1 MSISKKL
8 GQDSRGDIVYKNRLI
23 VFTLL
28 IAGILVFN
36 TLVLSREISKPKN
49 LGDILSEME
58 KANTAFKTLK
68 ASIVYTRTI
77 TLLES
82 TEISEGELSYKKPKR
97 MYLKFYPPR
106 NEVNVVDGKSVWVY
120 HPSEKQV
127 EKYEMINSRQ
137 SSQGVSFFE
146 FGYGES
152 VEAAKKDYTIT
163 LLDTKEDGKKR
174 FYILDLQPKDPKAQY
189 SGIRLWVEEGV
200 WLPGRIE
207 LYESQGEVVNVIELK
222 NIKLNKGMSDKLFV
236 FDVPRGIEVVELFKE
251 K

>member
-1 MSISKKL
+1 M
-8 GQDSRGDIVYKNRLI
+8 YKNRLI

-28 IAGILVFN
+28 ILGVFVFN
-36 TLVLSREISKPKN
+36 TLALSSEISKPKN

-68 ASIVYTRTI
+68 AGIVYTRTI

-82 TEISEGELSYKKPKR
+82 TEVSEGELSYKKPKR

-106 NEVNVVDGKSVWVY
+106 NEVNVVDGKYVWVY

-127 EKYEMINSRQ
+127 EKYEMIDSRQ

-152 VEAAKKDYTIT
+152 VEAAKRDYTIT
-163 LLDTKEDGKKR
+163 LMDTKEDGKKR
-174 FYILDLQPKDPKAQY
+174 FYILNLQPKDPKAQY
-189 SGIRLWVEEGV
+189 SDIRLWVEEGF

-207 LYESQGEVVNVIELK
+207 LCESQGEVVNVIELK

-236 FDVPRGIEVVELFKE
+236 FDVPRGVEVIELFK
-251 K
+251 

>member
-1 MSISKKL
+1 MIHPYIFSIY
-8 GQDSRGDIVYKNRLI
+8 DIH
-23 VFTLL
+23 L
-28 IAGILVFN
+28 IAGRVKFQIHPLWLFI
-36 TLVLSREISKPKN
+36 TQLTFRDF
-49 LGDILSEME
+49 GR
-58 KANTAFKTLK
+58 FKQGNRTG
-68 ASIVYTRTI
+68 IVYTRTI

-82 TEISEGELSYKKPKR
+82 TEVSEGELSYKKPKR

-106 NEVNVVDGKSVWVY
+106 NEVNVVDGKYVWVY

-127 EKYEMINSRQ
+127 EKYEMIDSRQ

-152 VEAAKKDYTIT
+152 VEAAKKDYTIS

-189 SGIRLWVEEGV
+189 SDIPLWVEEGV

-222 NIKLNKGMSDKLFV
+222 NIKLNKGMSDKLFT
-236 FDVPRGIEVVELFKE
+236 FDVPRGVEVIELLK
-251 K
+251 

>member
-1 MSISKKL
+1 MYK
-8 GQDSRGDIVYKNRLI
+8 SRMI
-23 VFTLL
+23 VFAFL
-28 IAGILVFN
+28 IAGIFLFN
-36 TLVLSREISKPKN
+36 TLVLSSEISKPKN

-106 NEVNVVDGKSVWVY
+106 NEVNVVDGKYVWVY

-127 EKYEMINSRQ
+127 EKYEMAGSKQ

-163 LLDTKEDGKKR
+163 LMDTKEDGKKQ
-174 FYILDLQPKDPKAQY
+174 FYILDLQPKGPKSQY
-189 SGIRLWVEEGV
+189 SDIQLWVEEGF

-207 LYESQGEVVNVIELK
+207 LYESDGEVVNVIELK

-236 FDVPRGIEVVELFKE
+236 FDVPRGVEVIELSK
-251 K
+251 

>member
-1 MSISKKL
+1 MYK
-8 GQDSRGDIVYKNRLI
+8 SRMI
-23 VFTLL
+23 VFAFL
-28 IAGILVFN
+28 IAGIFLFN
-36 TLVLSREISKPKN
+36 TLVLSREIAKPKN

-106 NEVNVVDGKSVWVY
+106 NEVNVVDGKYVWVY

-127 EKYEMINSRQ
+127 EKYEMIDSRQ

-236 FDVPRGIEVVELFKE
+236 FDVPRGVEVVELFK
-251 K
+251 

>member
-1 MSISKKL
+1 
-8 GQDSRGDIVYKNRLI
+8 VYKKRLI
-23 VFTLL
+23 VFALFIT
-28 IAGILVFN
+28 GFFFFN
-36 TLVLSREISKPKN
+36 ISAFSGETSNTKT
-49 LGDILSEME
+49 LGDILAEME

-68 ASIVYTRTI
+68 ASIVYTRAI
-77 TLLES
+77 TLLEY
-82 TEISEGELSYKKPKR
+82 TEVSEGELSYKKPKR

-106 NEVNVVDGKSVWVY
+106 DEVNVVDGKYVWVY
-120 HPSEKQV
+120 HPAEKQV
-127 EKYEMINSRQ
+127 EKYEMTGGKQ

-163 LLDTKEDGKKR
+163 LLNTKEDGKKR

-189 SGIRLWVEEGV
+189 SDIRLWVEEGV

-222 NIKLNKGMSDKLFV
+222 NIKLNKGMSDKLFI
-236 FDVPRGIEVVELFKE
+236 FDVPRGVEVIELLK
-251 K
+251 

>member
-1 MSISKKL
+1 MYKK
-8 GQDSRGDIVYKNRLI
+8 RLI

-28 IAGILVFN
+28 IAGIFVFN
-36 TLVLSREISKPKN
+36 TLVLSSEISKPKN

-58 KANTAFKTLK
+58 KANAAFKTLK
-68 ASIVYTRTI
+68 ADIVYTRTI

-106 NEVNVVDGKSVWVY
+106 NEVNVVDGKYVWVY

-127 EKYEMINSRQ
+127 EKYEMAGSKQ

-152 VEAAKKDYTIT
+152 VEAAKRIIR
-163 LLDTKEDGKKR
+163 LPCWIQKEDGKKR
-174 FYILDLQPKDPKAQY
+174 FYILDLQPKGP
-189 SGIRLWVEEGV
+189 
-200 WLPGRIE
+200 
-207 LYESQGEVVNVIELK
+207 
-222 NIKLNKGMSDKLFV
+222 
-236 FDVPRGIEVVELFKE
+236 
-251 K
+251 

>member
-1 MSISKKL
+1 M
-8 GQDSRGDIVYKNRLI
+8 YKNRLI

-28 IAGILVFN
+28 IAGIFVFN

-106 NEVNVVDGKSVWVY
+106 NEVNVVDGKYVWVY

-127 EKYEMINSRQ
+127 EKYEMIDSKQ

-163 LLDTKEDGKKR
+163 LLDTKEDGKRR

-222 NIKLNKGMSDKLFV
+222 NIKLNKGMSDKLFT
-236 FDVPRGIEVVELFKE
+236 FDVPRGVEVVELFK
-251 K
+251 

>member
-8 GQDSRGDIVYKNRLI
+8 GQDSRGDSVYKNRLI

-28 IAGILVFN
+28 IAGIFVFN

-106 NEVNVVDGKSVWVY
+106 NEVNVADGKYVWVY

-127 EKYEMINSRQ
+127 EKYEMIDSRQ

-174 FYILDLQPKDPKAQY
+174 FYILDLQPKGPKSQY
-189 SGIRLWVEEGV
+189 SDIRLWVEEGF

-207 LYESQGEVVNVIELK
+207 LYESDGEVVNVIELK
-222 NIKLNKGMSDKLFV
+222 NIKINKGMSDKIFI
-236 FDVPRGIEVVELFKE
+236 FDVPRGVEVVELFK
-251 K
+251 

>member
-1 MSISKKL
+1 M
-8 GQDSRGDIVYKNRLI
+8 GDAVYKSRMI

-28 IAGILVFN
+28 IAGIFIFN
-36 TLVLSREISKPKN
+36 TLVLSSEISKPKN
-49 LGDILSEME
+49 LGDILAEME

-106 NEVNVVDGKSVWVY
+106 NEVNVVDGKYVWVY

-163 LLDTKEDGKKR
+163 LLDTKEDGRKR
-174 FYILDLQPKDPKAQY
+174 FYTLNLQPKDPKAQY
-189 SGIRLWVEEGV
+189 SDIRLWVEEGV
-200 WLPGRIE
+200 WLPSRIE

-222 NIKLNKGMSDKLFV
+222 NIKLNKGMSDKLFI
-236 FDVPRGIEVVELFKE
+236 FDVPRGVEVVELFK
-251 K
+251 

>member
-1 MSISKKL
+1 LSISKKL

-106 NEVNVVDGKSVWVY
+106 NEVNVVDGKYVWVY

-127 EKYEMINSRQ
+127 EKYEMIDSRQ

-236 FDVPRGIEVVELFKE
+236 FDVPRGVEVVELFK
-251 K
+251 

>member
-1 MSISKKL
+1 M
-8 GQDSRGDIVYKNRLI
+8 YKNRLI

-106 NEVNVVDGKSVWVY
+106 NEVNVVDGKYVWVY

-127 EKYEMINSRQ
+127 EKYEMIDSRQ

-236 FDVPRGIEVVELFKE
+236 FDVPRGVEVVELFK
-251 K
+251 

>member
-1 MSISKKL
+1 
-8 GQDSRGDIVYKNRLI
+8 
-23 VFTLL
+23 
-28 IAGILVFN
+28 
-36 TLVLSREISKPKN
+36 
-49 LGDILSEME
+49 ME

-106 NEVNVVDGKSVWVY
+106 NEVNVVDGKYVWVY

-127 EKYEMINSRQ
+127 EKYEMIDSRQ

-163 LLDTKEDGKKR
+163 LLDTKEDGKKG
-174 FYILDLQPKDPKAQY
+174 FIYLNY
-189 SGIRLWVEEGV
+189 SRKTRRRSIQTSGYG
-200 WLPGRIE
+200 
-207 LYESQGEVVNVIELK
+207 
-222 NIKLNKGMSDKLFV
+222 
-236 FDVPRGIEVVELFKE
+236 
-251 K
+251 

>member
-1 MSISKKL
+1 
-8 GQDSRGDIVYKNRLI
+8 VYKNRLI

-28 IAGILVFN
+28 ILGVFVFN
-36 TLVLSREISKPKN
+36 TLALSSEISKPKN

-68 ASIVYTRTI
+68 AGIVYTRTI

-82 TEISEGELSYKKPKR
+82 TEVSEGELSYKKPKR

-106 NEVNVVDGKSVWVY
+106 NEVNVVDGKYVWVY

-127 EKYEMINSRQ
+127 EKYEMIDSRQ

-152 VEAAKKDYTIT
+152 VEAAKRDYTIT
-163 LLDTKEDGKKR
+163 LMDTKEDGKKR
-174 FYILDLQPKDPKAQY
+174 FYILNLQPKDPKAQY
-189 SGIRLWVEEGV
+189 SDIRLWVEEGF

-207 LYESQGEVVNVIELK
+207 LCESQGEVVNVIELK

-236 FDVPRGIEVVELFKE
+236 FDVPRGVEVIELFK
-251 K
+251 

>member
-1 MSISKKL
+1 
-8 GQDSRGDIVYKNRLI
+8 VYKNRLI

-106 NEVNVVDGKSVWVY
+106 NEVNVVDGKYVWVY

-127 EKYEMINSRQ
+127 EKYEMIDSRQ

-236 FDVPRGIEVVELFKE
+236 FDVPRGVEVVELFK
-251 K
+251 